1 MFLFFKHNVNFV
13 LKIVVMADLNVE
25 LVKQL
30 SNNIDKLKDQYLGL
44 KQEVNLL
51 QGEKV
56 RLLKQLEDAAQSY
69 VALNEQFKVY
79 KLSRSFAGEGENNS
93 ETKKKINQI
102 VREIDKC
109 IALLNR

>member
-1 MFLFFKHNVNFV
+1 MFLYFKHNVNFV
-13 LKIVVMADLNVE
+13 LKNVNMADLNVE

-30 SNNIDKLKDQYLGL
+30 SDNIDKLHDQYLGL
-44 KQEVNLL
+44 KQEIKLL
-51 QGEKV
+51 QGEKA
-56 RLLKQLEDAAQSY
+56 RLLKQLEEAAQSY
-69 VALNEQFKVY
+69 VELEEQFKVY
-79 KLSRSFAGEGENNS
+79 KLSRSFTGEGEDLS